1 MGFFNKFFEKP
12 KVIRK
17 VYVRMENQEQL
28 ALEDPNSFPELEK
41 RVSEVAAW
49 PEHLDMYDPICIL
62 SVENENLT
70 DEEILKIFTDIGFK
84 ARIQK
89 DPQ

>member
-1 MGFFNKFFEKP
+1 MSFLGKFFKQP
-12 KVIRK
+12 KEIRK
-17 VYVRMENQEQL
+17 VYVQMDNQEQL

-89 DPQ
+89 NPQ